1 MMGSPGADQ
10 TQAITDHQRERERE
24 RERLSSQIEFVKTIN
39 QNSRASPQPITALYL
54 VARLR
59 SDDGSLPFIP
69 QKIMT

>member
-10 TQAITDHQRERERE
+10 TQAITDHQAPERERE
-24 RERLSSQIEFVKTIN
+24 GLSSQIEFVKTIN

>member
-10 TQAITDHQRERERE
+10 TQAITDHQRERE

>member
-1 MMGSPGADQ
+1 MMDSPGADQ
-10 TQAITDHQRERERE
+10 TQAITDHQREREG
-24 RERLSSQIEFVKTIN
+24 LSSQIEFVKTIN